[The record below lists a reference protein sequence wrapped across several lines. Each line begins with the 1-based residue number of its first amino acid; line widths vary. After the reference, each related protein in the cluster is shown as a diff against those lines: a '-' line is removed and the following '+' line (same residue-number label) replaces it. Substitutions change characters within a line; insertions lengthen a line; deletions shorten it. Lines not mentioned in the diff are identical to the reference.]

1 MAEET
6 KYSRR
11 VAINMVIA
19 NMIGTG
25 IFTSLGY
32 QVTEGGI
39 PDAFSI
45 VVIWLLGGLIS
56 LAGATVYGEVATRI
70 NRSGGEYRFLS
81 EIYHPLLGFI
91 SGWISMIVGFA
102 AAIASLSIAAS
113 EYFAPVLGKDAA
125 VFHLFGM
132 EMESSKWFATLLIII
147 VVLIQLGG
155 VRRSGIVQNIM
166 TYVKISLIVCFLLL
180 PFLFSGDYEPSGVS
194 FIPSDTSFSTIF
206 SSAFAGSLVWVM
218 FAYSGWNAS
227 AYIVGNLK
235 YPKRNLPYSLL
246 MGTVVVTI
254 IYLALNMVFMYVA
267 TFEELAFQVD
277 LGNVIANKILGS
289 RIALLFSVVFS
300 LALISGINAMF
311 IAGPRV
317 IQEMGKD
324 HSLFRKLGAQNESGA
339 PVNATL
345 LMGVIAIVL
354 IHSLS
359 FGDLIE
365 YIGVTLSVFSLLTV
379 IGLFVLRFRN
389 RGKMED
395 HVVKAKLYPLSPII
409 FAVFVIWMITYFL
422 LSKPIVIIW
431 FVVTII
437 PAIILYYI
445 SKMNGDKG
453 VSEHIDRTNQS

>member
-1 MAEET
+1 
-6 KYSRR
+6 
-11 VAINMVIA
+11 MVIA

-32 QVTEGGI
+32 QVAEGGI

-45 VVIWLLGGLIS
+45 VIIWLLGGLIA

-70 NRSGGEYRFLS
+70 NRSGGEYRFLT

-102 AAIASLSIAAS
+102 AAIASLSLAAS

-125 VFHLFGM
+125 TFHLFGM
-132 EMESSKWFATLLIII
+132 ELESAKWFATLLIAI
-147 VVLIQLGG
+147 VVLVQLGG
-155 VRRSGIVQNIM
+155 VKRSGMVQNVM
-166 TYVKISLIVCFLLL
+166 TYVKISLIICFLLL
-180 PFLFSGDYEPSGVS
+180 PLIFSGKYEPSGVS
-194 FIPSDTSFSTIF
+194 FSPSESSLSTIF

-227 AYIVGNLK
+227 AYIVGNLQD
-235 YPKRNLPYSLL
+235 PKRNLPYSLL
-246 MGTVVVTI
+246 RGTIVVTV

-267 TFEELAFQVD
+267 TFDELAFQVD

-289 RIALLFSVVFS
+289 QIALLFSVVFS

-324 HSLFRKLGAQNESGA
+324 HQLFKVLGAQNESGA

-345 LMGVIAIVL
+345 LMGVIAVL
-354 IHSLS
+354 LVHSLS

-365 YIGVTLSVFSLLTV
+365 YIGVTLSIFSLLTV
-379 IGLFVLRFRN
+379 IGLFILRRRD
-389 RGKMED
+389 RGKED
-395 HVVKAKLYPLSPII
+395 PNIVKAKFYPLSPIM
-409 FAVFVIWMITYFL
+409 FSVFVIWMITYFL
-422 LSKPIVIIW
+422 MSKPIVIVW
-431 FVVTII
+431 FLITII
-437 PAIILYYI
+437 PAIILYYL
-445 SKMNGDKG
+445 SKRNENRNSDNMGTTDKP
-453 VSEHIDRTNQS
+453 